1 MPSLRASGYHV
12 ASSSSVL
19 NQVSTPFIP
28 ISAACAGRRSLPRY
42 CTVNPGA
49 DCASTRLALG
59 ENEMKITCLGEKS
72 LYFFSFSMLSAMAR
86 FSISSVECLH
96 LEDQH
101 RFGVFLRLSQV
112 LIERRDRFAVLQ
124 PVVLELGVG
133 GLVDAFAV
141 DMCVME
147 DQQFAVR
154 GHVDVEFAAPETG
167 FLALSSAASELRA

>member
-1 MPSLRASGYHV
+1 M
-12 ASSSSVL
+12 

-86 FSISSVECLH
+86 FSISSVECH
-96 LEDQH
+96 
-101 RFGVFLRLSQV
+101 FISKTSTV
-112 LIERRDRFAVLQ
+112 LGYFFA
-124 PVVLELGVG
+124 
-133 GLVDAFAV
+133 
-141 DMCVME
+141 
-147 DQQFAVR
+147 
-154 GHVDVEFAAPETG
+154 
-167 FLALSSAASELRA
+167 